1 MVGGRGRSRTGRTA
15 ALGRNAPSPYQ
26 FLGEAGK
33 NGSPL
38 TGRHMVG
45 SCLTVGGRIG
55 SPHSREAEQS
65 SDRREEALEEALVK
79 TALKAGTVVSFT
91 L

>member
-1 MVGGRGRSRTGRTA
+1 MGGGRGRSRTGRTA

-45 SCLTVGGRIG
+45 SCLTVGGRKEV
-55 SPHSREAEQS
+55 HTQERQEQS
-65 SDRREEALEEALVK
+65 SDRREEAL
-79 TALKAGTVVSFT
+79 
-91 L
+91 